1 MEDQSPLARIFAQ
14 MKEAQDKAVRAHE
27 HAAVF
32 AQALKDE
39 VAAAERIGACANCI
53 TDELVLLGLRRMIEA
68 IGPLSGPI
76 IAAALMHLTDKVTGL
91 LASAA
96 VDVYAEQI
104 AARDAKAGAPL

>member
-1 MEDQSPLARIFAQ
+1 MEDQNPLARIFAQ

-53 TDELVLLGLRRMIEA
+53 TDELVLLGLRRMAEA
-68 IGPLSGPI
+68 AGTLSGPL
-76 IAAALMHLTDKVTGL
+76 IAVSLMGLTDKITGL
-91 LASAA
+91 LAAA
-96 VDVYAEQI
+96 YVDVYADQI
-104 AARDAKAGAPL
+104 AARNAKAGAPL